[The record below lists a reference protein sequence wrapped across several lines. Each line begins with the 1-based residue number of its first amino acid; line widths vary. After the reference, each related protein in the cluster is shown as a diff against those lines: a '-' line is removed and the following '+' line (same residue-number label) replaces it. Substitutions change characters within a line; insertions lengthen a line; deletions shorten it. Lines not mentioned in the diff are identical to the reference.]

1 MSENLNK
8 KTMIVGTGIDK
19 MDEAMADLPGYET
32 LSIIQYK
39 KEVEEACGFF
49 SPDIL
54 LIGENLSGKQ
64 PMTEL
69 LLSLKQDF
77 PNMRIIYI
85 STYVD
90 IRDEKKLNNLGLLV
104 LSGIYDIL
112 YEEKVT
118 KRMILD
124 LLNNPKTKDSE
135 SVKFLTK
142 KLNNDTKNDKIINFE
157 DDTTQESE
165 EIESGIYHNMITFS
179 SIKPG
184 TGKSF
189 LSTNVATGIAQ
200 FGVKNDRGERPQVAI
215 IEADLQNLS
224 VGTLLQIE
232 ENEKN
237 NLKSVMDK
245 ISTIIDKNGDLIE
258 DTFKINNVNEYILNS
273 FTPYSQC
280 KNLKALV
287 GSKLTFQQ
295 VESFGEQY
303 AYYYSYLLSVIADKF
318 DVIIIDSNSAL
329 THITTQ
335 PLLYQSK
342 SIYYVLNL
350 DFNNVK
356 NNVRY
361 KEELIQLGIFDRVKY
376 ILNEDVDEN
385 DYDGEKLM
393 FTADN
398 IDRKEFDLVAKV
410 PEIPKSIFLNRLYAG
425 IPVVLDGE
433 KKTEKARYEI
443 LKVANQIW
451 DIQDFDKFKSKME
464 ESSIQEKKKSGGFFR
479 FGKK

>member
-1 MSENLNK
+1 MNEQQNYK
-8 KTMIVGTGIDK
+8 KIIIGTGIDK
-19 MDEAMADLPGYET
+19 MDNSISDLKGYKVS
-32 LSIIQYK
+32 SIVQYK
-39 KEVEEACGFF
+39 KEVKEVCKYF

-54 LIGENLSGKQ
+54 LIGENLSGKESII
-64 PMTEL
+64 EL
-69 LLSLKQDF
+69 LISLRKDF

-90 IRDEKKLNNLGLLV
+90 IKDKNKINNLGLLV

-142 KLNNDTKNDKIINFE
+142 KINQDSKNNQQIVDFE
-157 DDTTQESE
+157 DDTSE
-165 EIESGIYHNMITFS
+165 EEEEIDSGIYNNVFTFS

-189 LSTNVATGIAQ
+189 LSVNVATAIAKY
-200 FGVKNDRGERPQVAI
+200 GVKNRNKENPKVAI

-224 VGTLLQIE
+224 VGTLLQISE
-232 ENEKN
+232 TEKN
-237 NLKSVMDK
+237 NLKTVMDK
-245 ISTIIDKNGDLIE
+245 ISTIIDKDGKLCDNIL
-258 DTFKINNVNEYILNS
+258 KINEVNKYILDS

-287 GSKLTFQQ
+287 GSNLTFQEI
-295 VESFGEQY
+295 ESFGEQY
-303 AYYYSYLLSVIADKF
+303 AYYYDYLLSAIADKF

-342 SIYYVLNL
+342 FIYYILNL
-350 DFNNVK
+350 DFNNVR

-361 KEELIQLGIFDRVKY
+361 KEELSQLGVLDKVKY
-376 ILNEDVDEN
+376 ILNEDVPN
-385 DYDGEKLM
+385 DDSDEKLM
-393 FTADN
+393 FTSSN
-398 IDRKEFDLVAKV
+398 IDKKEFDLIAKI

-425 IPVVLDGE
+425 IPVVLDIGE
-433 KKTEKARYEI
+433 KTKKARYEI

-451 DIQDFDKFKSKME
+451 TIQNFENIQLSMKEKNKS
-464 ESSIQEKKKSGGFFR
+464 SKKKGFFN
-479 FGKK
+479 FL